1 MSKPRAFLFD
11 VDAWLGSFTIEKM
24 SGEAVK
30 AYVYLLCRAW
40 HEAPIA
46 TLPNDDAQLA
56 KMARLSL
63 TEWEAV
69 KSEVLTQFKLNGTGR
84 IFNEKL
90 KKTVAF
96 CKSKRTAGASGW
108 TEERRQKQAKVAKR
122 LAKHR
127 TEHGT

>member
-24 SGEAVK
+24 SGDAVK
-30 AYVYLLCRAW
+30 AYIYLLCRAW

-63 TEWEAV
+63 PEWETV
-69 KSEVLTQFKLNGTGR
+69 RDEVLTQFKSNGNGR

-96 CKSKRTAGASGW
+96 CKGKSTAGATGW
-108 TEERRQKQAKVAKR
+108 TEERRQKQAAAAKR
-122 LAKHR
+122 LTKQR
-127 TEHGT
+127 TKQKT